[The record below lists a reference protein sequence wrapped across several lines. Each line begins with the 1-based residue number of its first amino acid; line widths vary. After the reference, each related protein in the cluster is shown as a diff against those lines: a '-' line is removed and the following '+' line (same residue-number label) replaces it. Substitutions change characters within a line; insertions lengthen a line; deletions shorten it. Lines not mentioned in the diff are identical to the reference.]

1 VNAAQAAKP
10 FRISLIFIGGLL
22 ILGLAACTPTPSS
35 NTTLH
40 YPTEIA
46 QHIREVCTLVFQE
59 PYWEYVSPSR
69 KRRLLRFQV
78 ESWGIVAVFA
88 DQRSYQVPLPTHLR
102 VGETYS
108 CNFGSGVTPCASKTD
123 WDSRC
128 EFDPDRRPDRFG
140 S

>member
-1 VNAAQAAKP
+1 MSVARAAGR
-10 FRISLIFIGGLL
+10 FWIHLFLIGGLL
-22 ILGLAACTPTPSS
+22 AFGLAACVPTPRS
-35 NTTLH
+35 TAPLH
-40 YPTEIA
+40 YPSDVA
-46 QHIREVCTLVFQE
+46 QQVREVCTLVFQE

-69 KRRLLRFQV
+69 KRKLMRFQV

-88 DQRSYQVPLPTHLR
+88 DQRSYQVPLQTRLT
-102 VGETYS
+102 VGETHS